1 MFASDTDDKAGA
13 TRYAP
18 RGGKTVK
25 IPAGPTLI
33 VIPLRGEPLQQAR
46 DWLPTDEPTP
56 QLKKKAEE
64 LARRDASERAKR
76 RKQL

>member
-1 MFASDTDDKAGA
+1 M
-13 TRYAP
+13 P
-18 RGGKTVK
+18 RGGKTIK
-25 IPAGPTLI
+25 IAAGVAPV
-33 VIPLRGEPLQQAR
+33 VIHIRGEPLQQAR

-64 LARRDASERAKR
+64 LARRDAIERAKR